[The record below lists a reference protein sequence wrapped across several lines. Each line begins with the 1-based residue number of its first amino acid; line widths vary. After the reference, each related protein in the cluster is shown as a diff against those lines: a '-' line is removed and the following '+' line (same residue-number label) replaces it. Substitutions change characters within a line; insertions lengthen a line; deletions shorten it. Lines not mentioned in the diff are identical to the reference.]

1 MVEENPDL
9 ITTNNIVADPWEG
22 YLGQLLLCMYHLHL
36 RNPPPLPLIII
47 YSVVIYINF
56 LNPIK
61 VTYE

>member
-22 YLGQLLLCMYHLHL
+22 YLGQLLLCMYYWPL
-36 RNPPPLPLIII
+36 RNPPPLLLIVI

-56 LNPIK
+56 INPI
-61 VTYE
+61 

>member
-22 YLGQLLLCMYHLHL
+22 YLGQLLLCMYHLHP
-36 RNPPPLPLIII
+36 RNPPLPLIII